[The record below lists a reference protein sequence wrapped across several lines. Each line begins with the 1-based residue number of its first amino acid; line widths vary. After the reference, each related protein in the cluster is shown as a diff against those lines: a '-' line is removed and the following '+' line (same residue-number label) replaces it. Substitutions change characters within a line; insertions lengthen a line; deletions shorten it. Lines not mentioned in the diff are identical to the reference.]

1 MKPISNLI
9 FINSNVMYGLLI
21 CLLLTANLNAQ
32 DAIQDQNQSTKD
44 TINKL
49 LKNAWKLG
57 RTNPEKSLQI
67 LGRIDS
73 INSGLDP
80 KFKEDVVWYYYGVF
94 YKNSNQFELSEQ
106 NFNKYQELHEK
117 YNHKGRVASVNMAKA
132 NMFSDLGNYEKSSEA
147 AALALKMYEEIP
159 DTSGVII
166 AGNKLGYLLSEIDR
180 FDEALKYLN
189 SSAELAKLIAER
201 RDEANAYTN
210 IAIVYEKQKN
220 FDFALNYYRKAYKIG
235 ESLTDDYSKFNNRY
249 NMATIHQKRKN
260 LDSAVYY
267 GQKMIEISKVIDVPS
282 ISIVAKNLM
291 SDLQADQGKMDE
303 ALKIIRS
310 ITDEEIATLGLKN
323 KIENYKVAVKIYK
336 QSGNYREAFES
347 LELLKRYNDSLTGE
361 NARNKINELDIAYQ
375 TELDIVYETKKKEK
389 QIALLDL
396 ENQNAQLQI
405 SRKNRTIIIVSIAL
419 ALITLLSVI
428 LYVIIRK
435 YLKQQKVLA
444 KALDEKSLLLKEIH
458 HRVKNNLQLVSSL
471 LTLQGQSIT
480 DDIALRAI
488 NEGKSRVRSM
498 ALIHQDLYQTDNI
511 TSVSAQ
517 TYFLKLCNELF
528 DTYNIKKDQIKL
540 ITHIEPLYLDVDTL
554 IPIGLIINELITN
567 ALKYAFKGI
576 EKGTIEISL
585 KEEKNVLRLNV
596 NDNGVGYDL
605 NQLNTKS
612 FGNKLIRS
620 LIQQLDGSLETK
632 IDHGTKISMAFKD
645 YKISRESKN

>member
-1 MKPISNLI
+1 MKQNSKVL
-9 FINSNVMYGLLI
+9 FINYNAIYGLLI
-21 CLLLTANLNAQ
+21 CLFFTANLDAQ
-32 DAIQDQNQSTKD
+32 DSIQDQNQPAKD
-44 TINKL
+44 SINKL
-49 LKNAWKLG
+49 LKNSWKLG
-57 RTNPEKSLQI
+57 RTNPEKSLKI

-73 INSGLDP
+73 INSRLDS

-94 YKNSNQFELSEQ
+94 YKNNNQFELSEQ
-106 NFNKYQELHEK
+106 NFNKYQEFHEK
-117 YNHKGRVASVNMAKA
+117 YDHKGRVASVNMAKA
-132 NMFSDLGNYEKSSEA
+132 NLFSDMGNYEKSVEA
-147 AALALKMYEEIP
+147 VVLALKMNEEIP
-159 DTSGVII
+159 DTSGIII
-166 AGNKLGYLLSEIDR
+166 ASNKLGYLLSEIER

-189 SSAELAKLIAER
+189 RSAELAKLAEIKR
-201 RDEANAYTN
+201 EEANAYTN
-210 IAIVYEKQKN
+210 IAIVYEKQINPDSTLK
-220 FDFALNYYRKAYKIG
+220 YYRKAYKIG
-235 ESLTDDYSKFNNRY
+235 ESLSDDYAKFNNRY
-249 NMATIHQKRKN
+249 NMTLIHQIRKN

-267 GQKMIEISKVIDVPS
+267 GQKTIEISKVIDVPS

-291 SDLQADQGKMDE
+291 SDLQADQGKINE
-303 ALKIIRS
+303 ALKVVRS

-323 KIENYKVAVKIYK
+323 KIENYKVAVKIYE
-336 QSGNYREAFES
+336 QSGNYKEAFES
-347 LELLKRYNDSLTGE
+347 LELLKKYNDSLVGE

-375 TELDIVYETKKKEK
+375 TEKKEK

-480 DDIALRAI
+480 DDIALKAI

-554 IPIGLIINELITN
+554 IPVGLIINELITN
-567 ALKYAFKGI
+567 ALKYAFTGI

-585 KEEKNVLRLNV
+585 KEANNSLKLNV

-605 NQLNTKS
+605 NQLNAES

-620 LIQQLDGSLETK
+620 LIQQLDGNLETK
-632 IDHGTKISMAFKD
+632 IDNGTKVSMTFKD
-645 YKISRESKN
+645 YKISREGKN